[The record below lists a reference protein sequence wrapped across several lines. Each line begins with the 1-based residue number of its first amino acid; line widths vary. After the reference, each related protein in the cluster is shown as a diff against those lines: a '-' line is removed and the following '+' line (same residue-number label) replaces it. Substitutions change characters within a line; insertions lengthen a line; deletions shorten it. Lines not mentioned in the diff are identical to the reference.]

1 MQTVRRKRIEVLT
14 DAPLVP
20 AIVAALG
27 RAGINGHSVLPV
39 LSGAGRSGSWSE
51 ERLTGAET
59 KQLVW
64 AIGSEEHAAQFV
76 DAVGPLLNSHRL
88 LLTIGDV
95 AVVRG
100 ERF

>member
-1 MQTVRRKRIEVLT
+1 MQTVQRKRIEILA

-20 AIVAALG
+20 TIVAALG
-27 RAGINGHSVLPV
+27 RAGISGHSVLPV
-39 LSGAGRSGSWSE
+39 LAGAGRGGSWSE

-64 AIGSEEHAAQFV
+64 AITSSEHAAEFV
-76 DAVGPLLNSHRL
+76 DAIGPLLDSHRL

-95 AVVRG
+95 AVLRG

>member
-1 MQTVRRKRIEVLT
+1 MQTVPRKRIEVLA

-20 AIVAALG
+20 AIIAALS

-39 LSGAGRSGSWSE
+39 LGGGGRSGSWSE

-64 AIGSEEHAAQFV
+64 AIASEEHAREFV
-76 DAVGPLLNSHRL
+76 DAVGPLLDSHRL
-88 LLTIGDV
+88 LLTIADV